1 MDILA
6 HGLYGGALVLKKSP
20 QLYWLS
26 VLSGM
31 APDIVAGSFRLYKA
45 GSKKALPSFLGIHHD
60 LPDSAYTAYHITHSF
75 ITAFCLF
82 LVLFFIHR
90 DLAILA
96 LPYAFHILCDIPFHT
111 GRFATRFLYPLS
123 SFHINGY
130 EYARH
135 KWLYVPN
142 YLLIAIV
149 YIFLVRQ

>member
-6 HGLYGGALVLKKSP
+6 HGLYGGAIVLKKSP
-20 QLYWLS
+20 QLYWLG

-31 APDIVAGSFRLYKA
+31 SPDILAGSFRLYKA
-45 GSKKALPSFLGIHHD
+45 GVRKALPSFLGIHHD
-60 LPDSAYTAYHITHSF
+60 LPGSAYTVYHITHSF

-82 LVLFFIHR
+82 LVLFLIHR
-90 DLAILA
+90 DFAILS

-123 SFHINGY
+123 NFHINGY
-130 EYARH
+130 EYAKH

-142 YLLIAIV
+142 YLVILLF
-149 YIFLVRQ
+149 YLSLMR